1 MPDYYS
7 ADTQMGH
14 LEGDCPITTFSET
27 KDFQGFFA
35 NRPIKFNKTMC
46 PLKTLKAFEL
56 T

>member
-27 KDFQGFFA
+27 KDFQGFLQTD
-35 NRPIKFNKTMC
+35 R
-46 PLKTLKAFEL
+46 
-56 T
+56 

>member
-27 KDFQGFFA
+27 KDFQRFCKQTDK
-35 NRPIKFNKTMC
+35 IHSSTIC